1 MDTGTEN
8 RGGNIVEA
16 KKVYTQQLV
25 ELLTPYLYEGFKLI
39 FDHSKNE
46 KKNVLIKFQEKCADI
61 HLWNQEIINK
71 EYNRIIKKMDN
82 KDLID
87 KLLEAVFISNVK
99 VLSSVAFI
107 PTKSIN
113 IKIPETKNFIHKC
126 YINCARYFYQ
136 DPYVMDDR
144 QTSNSHSEILRNFTR
159 STIIIGDAIEKT
171 VRDCIP
177 IQDILDN
184 YLNQEE
190 PTEPEFVGGGGDGFQ
205 SEGEDP
211 SQNKVLDGLF
221 EKNDEGEV
229 EEQQIE
235 RDNSDPFGATS
246 SPLGSDREDPFMQD
260 PDIQNTDPGK
270 EEHFEHNKRIVIPS
284 GDHSNRNTEE
294 DNRFSTSD
302 TQQQSDISHSANR
315 EHIEQDN
322 GDQGEDESPFFSD
335 PE

>member
-99 VLSSVAFI
+99 VLSSVALI
-107 PTKSIN
+107 PSKSIN

-144 QTSNSHSEILRNFTR
+144 TTSNSHSEILRNFTR

-190 PTEPEFVGGGGDGFQ
+190 PTEPEIFGGGGFQ
-205 SEGEDP
+205 SEGEDH

-221 EKNDEGEV
+221 EKNGEVEV
-229 EEQQIE
+229 EEQQNE
-235 RDNSDPFGATS
+235 RDTSDPFGETS

-260 PDIQNTDPGK
+260 PDIRDQDPEK

-284 GDHSNRNTEE
+284 GDPSSRNTDAE
-294 DNRFSTSD
+294 NRFSTSN
-302 TQQQSDISHSANR
+302 TQQQSDSDYCANR
-315 EHIEQDN
+315 EHI
-322 GDQGEDESPFFSD
+322 DQGEDESPFFSD